1 MVNSNVFFSM
11 VVHCHDAFHCFFQ
24 HVTSKN
30 TKVWMSSDDDESLE
44 LWDMVL
50 AGVNVAQK
58 ICGLIS

>member
-1 MVNSNVFFSM
+1 
-11 VVHCHDAFHCFFQ
+11 
-24 HVTSKN
+24 
-30 TKVWMSSDDDESLE
+30 MSSDDDESLE